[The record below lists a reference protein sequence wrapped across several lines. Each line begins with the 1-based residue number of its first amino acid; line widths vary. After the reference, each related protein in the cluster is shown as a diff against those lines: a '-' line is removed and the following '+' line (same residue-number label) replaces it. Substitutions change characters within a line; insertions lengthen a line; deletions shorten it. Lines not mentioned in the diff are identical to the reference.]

1 MKPLSFRWFGL
12 FLVGIFLLSSS
23 AFTAASKSIRINPA
37 AASPNQT
44 PVVARVYFADLDDL
58 NRLVGWLDVWEVNH
72 TAGYLV
78 AMLSPLDQQFLLQA
92 GYQFEIDL
100 QRTAELT
107 HQNTPLPGQLS
118 GIPGYPCYRT
128 VEETYTSLEQLASE
142 HPDLVTVIDIGD
154 SWEKSMPDGLSG
166 YDIYS
171 AVITNQAIPG
181 PKPKFF
187 LMAAIHAREYATAE
201 LATRFA
207 EYLVINYGVDPDIT
221 WLLDYY
227 EIHIVPQT
235 NPDGRKIAEG
245 GTYWRKNT
253 DNNDGCS
260 SPEDWGVDLN
270 RNSSFMW
277 ANDNVGSSP
286 FSCEETYRGPSAA
299 SEPETQAIQNYV
311 ASIFPDQRGNE
322 DDDPAPDDAM
332 GSFISLHSY
341 GPWVLFPWGWDR
353 NPAPNDSALET
364 LGRKFGFFNN
374 YKVCQSGEPRCIYQ
388 TNGTTDDWA
397 YGDLGLAAYTFEIGT
412 TFFQSCSYFENT
424 LIPENLPALLFAF
437 KAARLPYQN
446 PAGPETLELA
456 LDNNSVPSGS
466 LVTLTATADDTRF
479 DSNGWGD
486 EPTQSIQAAR
496 FSIDAPSW
504 ESGITFPLEAKD
516 GSFDASAEGIQATVN
531 TTCLSSNRHILF
543 VESQDASGNWGV
555 PSAIYLNIEDAPYST
570 CLQPFESSLV
580 GLPGET
586 ISFTFTLTNLGTL
599 LDTFDI
605 QISGNAWE
613 TIVSENQIGPLAP
626 GENFD
631 FEVVVTIPSDITP
644 GISDIATITAI
655 SQADSSKT
663 ASALAVTSTK
673 LTYDFELNPVSAEA
687 SARSGMTVT
696 YELTITN
703 TGSQEDSYTSTLEI
717 HDWETTVTMPDFPLQ
732 SEESAQVVITV
743 AIPPDSSPGTFEPV
757 EITFTSQGDPNHSVV
772 VNLTTRVDFPGF
784 LPLINR

>member
-12 FLVGIFLLSSS
+12 FLVGMFMLTSS
-23 AFTAASKSIRINPA
+23 AFTVANKSIRIGPA
-37 AASPNQT
+37 TDSLNQT

-72 TAGYLV
+72 AVGYLV

-92 GYQFEIDL
+92 GYQLEIDL
-100 QRTAELT
+100 QKTAELS
-107 HQNTPLPGQLS
+107 HWNIPLPGQIS

-128 VEETYTSLEQLASE
+128 VEETYVSLEQLASE

-207 EYLVINYGVDPDIT
+207 EYLVSNYGVDPDIT

-227 EIHIVPQT
+227 ELHLVPHS

-260 SPEDWGVDLN
+260 SQGYWGVDLN
-270 RNSSFMW
+270 RNSSFKW
-277 ANDNVGSSP
+277 KYDDSGSSSTP
-286 FSCEETYRGPSAA
+286 CAETYRGPTAA
-299 SEPETQAIQNYV
+299 SEPETQAIQDYV
-311 ASIFPDQRGNE
+311 TSIFPDQRGSE

-341 GPWVLFPWGWDR
+341 GPWVLFPWGWDSS
-353 NPAPNDSALET
+353 PAPNDSALET

-374 YKVCQSGEPRCIYQ
+374 YEVCQSGEPGCIYQ

-412 TFFQSCSYFENT
+412 AFFQSCSYFENT
-424 LIPENLPALLFAF
+424 LIPKNLPALLFAF
-437 KAARLPYQN
+437 KTTRLPYQN
-446 PAGPETLELA
+446 PAGPETLEIA

-466 LVTLTATADDTRF
+466 LVTLTATANDTRF

-496 FSIDAPSW
+496 FSIDEPSW
-504 ESGITFPLEAKD
+504 ESETTYPLEAVD
-516 GSFDASAEGIQATVN
+516 GSFDASMEGLEVTIDTSGW
-531 TTCLSSNRHILF
+531 SSGRHLLF
-543 VESQDASGNWGV
+543 LESQDANGAWGV
-555 PSAIYLNIEDAPYST
+555 PSAIFLTVEDEQYAPG
-570 CLQPFESSLV
+570 LQPIEASQA
-580 GLPGET
+580 GDPGET
-586 ISFTFTLTNLGTL
+586 LTYNFTLINLGTEE
-599 LDTFDI
+599 DTFDI
-605 QISGNAWE
+605 LISNNTWE
-613 TIVSENQIGPLAP
+613 TVVSENQIGPLDP

-631 FEVVVTIPSDITP
+631 FEIDVTIPLDAIP
-644 GISDIATITAI
+644 GISDTATITAI
-655 SQADSSKT
+655 SQ
-663 ASALAVTSTK
+663 
-673 LTYDFELNPVSAEA
+673 
-687 SARSGMTVT
+687 
-696 YELTITN
+696 
-703 TGSQEDSYTSTLEI
+703 
-717 HDWETTVTMPDFPLQ
+717 
-732 SEESAQVVITV
+732 
-743 AIPPDSSPGTFEPV
+743 
-757 EITFTSQGDPNHSVV
+757 GDPNQSVV

-784 LPLINR
+784 LPLIKR